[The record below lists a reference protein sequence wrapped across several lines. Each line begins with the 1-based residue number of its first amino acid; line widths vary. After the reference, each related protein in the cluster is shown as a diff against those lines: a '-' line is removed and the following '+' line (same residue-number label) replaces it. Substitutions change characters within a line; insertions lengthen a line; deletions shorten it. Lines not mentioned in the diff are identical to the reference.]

1 MERLRQ
7 RDFLLVNRCVQEI
20 YTPSTLE
27 TLPAYILSI
36 LSKAVPSEVP
46 ACSKINFQSCRV
58 SITCPPLDL
67 LHVKH
72 IERIAHHHFHEHP
85 VVSNFL
91 RSGDGQAYK
100 ISDFISESQF
110 HQLPGLYEQ
119 YLQPLGMEDQ
129 MGIILPSLA
138 PQSGKGLYRSQEG
151 LITIALARSQRNF
164 SERDRLILNLLRP
177 HLAQAY
183 QNAQA
188 LAQVQHDLAQLRHTL
203 ELSGLIVLTSD
214 GQVRLMTQQAEL
226 WLSQYFHQS
235 PASKEPGLPEN
246 LRSWVKH

>member
-1 MERLRQ
+1 VELIRAALNCSLETTSNGQAFWEYSCTTSFLGRGLEVERLRQ

-110 HQLPGLYEQ
+110 H
-119 YLQPLGMEDQ
+119 
-129 MGIILPSLA
+129 
-138 PQSGKGLYRSQEG
+138 
-151 LITIALARSQRNF
+151 
-164 SERDRLILNLLRP
+164 
-177 HLAQAY
+177 
-183 QNAQA
+183 
-188 LAQVQHDLAQLRHTL
+188 
-203 ELSGLIVLTSD
+203 
-214 GQVRLMTQQAEL
+214 
-226 WLSQYFHQS
+226 
-235 PASKEPGLPEN
+235 
-246 LRSWVKH
+246 